1 MFSSALDIGIMD
13 ISTCEPVENIMVE
26 IWHCNSTGSYSYFT
40 TSSLDAPSGGGGGG
54 GGGMGNGSAPSGVAL
69 SGSGAAPSALPSSTN
84 SSTISKRAQD
94 DDSNDDGT
102 FLRGGYPTN
111 ANGLVEFEVSLNL
124 ASDPGKIVTPSS
136 SHRLLGQDTTLE
148 EPFTST

>member
-1 MFSSALDIGIMD
+1 
-13 ISTCEPVENIMVE
+13 
-26 IWHCNSTGSYSYFT
+26 
-40 TSSLDAPSGGGGGG
+40 
-54 GGGMGNGSAPSGVAL
+54 MGNGSAPSGVAL